1 MDRLKSKIET
11 LLFVSGKPLSINK
24 IGELTGGESADIKK
38 TLNDLTEEYKSR
50 AGGIIIAKNSGK
62 YQMFTSPENAK
73 IVQDF
78 SKSEVTG
85 DLTDPAIE
93 TLTIIAYR
101 GPISRPE
108 LEEIRGVNCGLIIK
122 NLTIRGLI
130 EFQKGKNLKEN
141 YDGKR
146 EFSSEEN
153 YYSIT
158 FDFLKFLG
166 LNSVDHLPDYEKLS
180 QENITLASEE
190 NKIL

>member
-24 IGELTGGESADIKK
+24 IGELTGGESVDIKK
-38 TLNDLTEEYKSR
+38 ALNNLMEEYKSR
-50 AGGIIIAKNSGK
+50 AGGIIIAKNLGK

-73 IVQDF
+73 VVQDF
-78 SKSEVTG
+78 SKGEVTG
-85 DLTDPAIE
+85 DLTDPALE

-130 EFQKGKNLKEN
+130 EFQKGKIAKES
-141 YDGKR
+141 YEGEK
-146 EFSSEEN
+146 EFLNEEN

-166 LNSVDHLPDYEKLS
+166 MDSVGNLPDYEKLS
-180 QENITLASEE
+180 QENIILASEE
-190 NKIL
+190 N